1 MIFEIC
7 LTDVSILKVYK
18 TEMETNRKDL
28 PECVVYVPVDFVGN
42 TLIVFLFLVKY
53 FLWFGMFSN
62 YMMSKT
68 VSINK

>member
-28 PECVVYVPVDFVGN
+28 PECVVYVAVDFVGN
-42 TLIVFLFLVKY
+42 TLIVFFFFYY
-53 FLWFGMFSN
+53 FQ
-62 YMMSKT
+62 
-68 VSINK
+68 

>member
-1 MIFEIC
+1 MYQYSRFIR
-7 LTDVSILKVYK
+7 LKWKQYSFGIA
-18 TEMETNRKDL
+18 RKDL